1 MIANIRIFSQQLTCP
16 VFEHPKDL
24 VSWMGAIQ
32 AQDYP
37 MSKWAVGTRLQ
48 NPTLQAVDAALQR
61 GEILRT
67 HVMRPTWHM
76 VAAEDIRW
84 MLNLTAH
91 RLKSACNSYAKGR
104 GLDITPKLYEQ
115 NKDLIIKILEGNK
128 SLTRQEIE
136 AALIRIGTIQAD
148 SEADKLYVR
157 YSIELAEVEGV
168 VCSGVDKG
176 NKPTYAL
183 LDERVPPVREL
194 HKEEA
199 LARLAERYFKSHS
212 PASLNDFTWWSG
224 LPITEARQAIGLI
237 ERELITDRFADQK
250 LYVHESFK
258 ETAAPQE
265 NAMHL
270 LPSFDEYLISYKDRT
285 AVLQPEHHPKA
296 FNNYGTFYPVILHKG
311 KIVGNWS
318 KATKKG
324 ALTVETS
331 FFDPKTRISQKL
343 LEKAT
348 KRYLSF
354 LEKKPS
360 IEQ

>member
-1 MIANIRIFSQQLTCP
+1 MIADIRMFSQQLSCP

-24 VSWMGAIQ
+24 VAWMGAIQ

-37 MSKWAVGTRLQ
+37 MSKWAVGTRLKT
-48 NPTLQAVDAALQR
+48 PTLQAVNAALQR

-67 HVMRPTWHM
+67 HVMRPTWHL
-76 VAAEDIRW
+76 VVAEDIRW
-84 MLNLTAH
+84 MLSLTAP
-91 RLKSACNSYAKGR
+91 RLKAAYNSYAKGR
-104 GLDITPKLYEQ
+104 GLDITPQLYEQ
-115 NKDLIIKILEGNK
+115 NKSLIIKILEGNK

-136 AALIRIGTIQAD
+136 TALIQTGSIQAD
-148 SEADKLYVR
+148 NEADKLHVK

-168 VCSGVDKG
+168 VCSGIDKG

-194 HKEEA
+194 HREEA

-224 LPITEARQAIGLI
+224 LTISEARQAIGLI
-237 ERELITDRFADQK
+237 EKELITDRFTDQK
-250 LYVHESFK
+250 LYVHESLK
-258 ETAAPQE
+258 EAVTPQE
-265 NAMHL
+265 NALHL

-296 FNNYGTFYPVILHKG
+296 FNNFGTFYPVILHKG
-311 KIVGNWS
+311 KIVGNWN
-318 KATKKG
+318 KVTRKG

-343 LEKAT
+343 LEKAA
-348 KRYLSF
+348 KRYLHF
-354 LEKKPS
+354 MD
-360 IEQ
+360 